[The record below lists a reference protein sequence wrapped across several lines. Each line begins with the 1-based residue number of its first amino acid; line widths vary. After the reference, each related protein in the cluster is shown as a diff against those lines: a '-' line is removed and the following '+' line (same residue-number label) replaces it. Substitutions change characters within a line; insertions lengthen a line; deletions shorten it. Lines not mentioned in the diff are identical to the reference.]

1 MIETT
6 RNGRMGVAIVAG
18 AVLLMSAMAQLAYAE
33 DGKAIYDKN
42 CKACHGETGKGD
54 GPAGKAMKPG
64 DFAVTAKGKSDADI
78 VATLKGG
85 KTGGGKAHQ
94 NFGTKLSDDQLKA
107 AAQHVKELAK

>member
-6 RNGRMGVAIVAG
+6 RIVRKGVAMVAG
-18 AVLLMSAMAQLAYAE
+18 AVLFMSAMAQVARAE

-42 CKACHGETGKGD
+42 CKSCHGETGKGD

-78 VATLKGG
+78 IAALKGG
-85 KTGGGKAHQ
+85 KTGGGKTHQ
-94 NFGTKLSDDQLKA
+94 NFGAKLSEDQLKA
-107 AAQHVKELAK
+107 ASQHVKELTK